1 MFYIATVASP
11 NGHVF
16 QVWKVTCKCDAAV
29 SRGRTADVL
38 TGQRSARHRSL
49 SCLVYRIRD
58 YKEFISS
65 T

>member
-16 QVWKVTCKCDAAV
+16 QVWKVTCECDAAV
-29 SRGRTADVL
+29 SRGRAADVL

-49 SCLVYRIRD
+49 SCLSDSRL
-58 YKEFISS
+58 
-65 T
+65 